1 MVEKRFKIILSL
13 LIVLTTF
20 LGSMLVF
27 LREDV
32 KVQGGT
38 LARDSRILAIQSVT
52 LGAQA
57 YSNWNLESDLTSKY
71 QELSQLETLES
82 VLPAAGGTLNQL
94 LIDLTS
100 KRITLLKEALRPLAQ
115 SLQSPYFDPQL
126 GIPDMVQLLVD
137 QNFVPATE
145 LNELQEVKK
154 DEAVYRGGQADS
166 FLLGITILAVSLFF
180 YGLSLTISGK
190 LRFFFTTTGVCL
202 TLAVVCFT
210 FYTMSIP
217 FQAPALDAIH
227 LYSKAYGQAQ
237 KAQLYEL
244 LSYHTL
250 VGKPVDEAIAYYDQ
264 ALAVSPEYDS
274 AYQGRGAAHLVKAQ
288 SILFGSDQSDPS
300 KGELDQAIADL
311 QETIRLGRDD
321 ITSFWNLGWALY
333 LSGDYQGSLQALQ
346 TALEK
351 APEQRFGIGL
361 QISLNQLASGQID
374 QAKTTLEDAIAW
386 ASDPHHALS
395 SDPWFFKGMI
405 RNLYELQTA
414 QPAEGM
420 DWMEKRLKEAF
431 VCLTSFQQANPR
443 QIEGTMSSLVFFT
456 DPIYDNNGKLI
467 DYQEMENFPAGTVE
481 IFLQFEYGNMKDSYL
496 VTQKVYRDGQ
506 EQSLYGKSEPWSI
519 GESGSGFW
527 GVTYPILGV
536 VNRFLAPGKYT
547 VDIFVEGNLLTS
559 GQFTVQ

>member
-13 LIVLTTF
+13 LIALTTF

-32 KVQGGT
+32 TVQRSM
-38 LARDSRILAIQSVT
+38 LARDSRVLAIQSIT

-57 YSNWNLESDLTSKY
+57 YSHWNLESDLLSKY

-82 VLPAAGGTLNQL
+82 VLPADANTVNQL
-94 LIDLTS
+94 LLDLAS
-100 KRITLLKEALRPLAQ
+100 KRIILLKESLRPLAQ
-115 SLQSPYFDPQL
+115 SLQAPYFNPQL
-126 GIPDMVQLLVD
+126 GISDMVQLLVD

-154 DEAVYRGGQADS
+154 DESVYRGGQADS

-190 LRFFFTTTGVCL
+190 LRLFFTATGVCL

-210 FYTMSIP
+210 FYAMSIS
-217 FQAPALDAIH
+217 FQAPSREAIR

-250 VGKPVDEAIAYYDQ
+250 VGKPVDEAIAYYNE
-264 ALAVSPEYDS
+264 ALADSPQYD
-274 AYQGRGAAHLVKAQ
+274 ALYQGRGVAHLTKAQ
-288 SILFGSDQSDPS
+288 SILFGSDQSAPG
-300 KGELDQAIADL
+300 KGELEQAIADL

-321 ITSFWNLGWALY
+321 FTSFWSLGWALY
-333 LSGDYQGSLQALQ
+333 LSGDYQSSLQALQ
-346 TALEK
+346 TSSEK
-351 APEQRFGIGL
+351 VPEQRFGIGL

-374 QAKTTLEDAIAW
+374 QAKTTLENAIAW
-386 ASDPHHALS
+386 AADPVHALS
-395 SDPWFFKGMI
+395 SDPWFYKSMI
-405 RNLYELQTA
+405 RNLYELKIA
-414 QPAEGM
+414 QPVEGM

-431 VCLTSFQQANPR
+431 VCLVSFQQTNPR
-443 QIEGTMSSLVFFT
+443 PIEGTMSPLIFFT
-456 DPIYDNNGKLI
+456 DPIYDDSGKLI
-467 DYQEMENFPAGTVE
+467 DYTVREEFPAGTVE
-481 IFLQFEYGNMKDSYL
+481 IYLQFEYGNMKDTYL
-496 VTQKVYRDGQ
+496 VSQKVYRDGQ

-519 GESGSGFW
+519 GESGSGYW
-527 GVTYPILGV
+527 GVTYPIRGV
-536 VNRFLAPGKYT
+536 VNRYLAPGKY
-547 VDIFVEGNLLTS
+547 VIDIFVEGNLLTS
-559 GQFTVQ
+559 GQFTVD